1 MTTKNGG
8 VGISSH
14 RAPRVPI
21 QKSDA
26 PEHASGA
33 TLSDSVRSL
42 AAARKAVEEAID
54 VREQR
59 VAEIRQRVAEGTYVV
74 PSRALAGKMLGA
86 SNT

>member
-8 VGISSH
+8 VGISAN

-26 PEHASGA
+26 PDQPSGA
-33 TLSDSVRSL
+33 PLSDGARSL
-42 AAARKAVEEAID
+42 AAARKAVEEAMD

-59 VAEIRQRVAEGTYVV
+59 VAEIRQRLADGTYIV
-74 PSRALAGKMLGA
+74 PSRVLARRMLGGTNA
-86 SNT
+86 